1 MLYVTKDYA
10 NVFLIN
16 LKCGYSTFEK
26 LYKDGQLFKLN
37 IDYNDRKLDKDVLN
51 KIDKDKVK
59 VWFIMRCPYKR
70 ICSFFTDKFINCFQP
85 NNTIYRNQLC
95 QLNMYKLVDKTKIE
109 NLEFTVSEFID
120 TVKNGYTDSHI
131 EPQSNILKHNVFNE
145 KINIIK
151 FEDIN
156 FNDICKEIIGIEL
169 PKENVTNSNSNILND
184 VEREYIFNMY
194 KKDFELYN
202 SVF

>member
-10 NVFLIN
+10 NVFFIN
-16 LKCGYSTFEK
+16 LKCGYSSFEK
-26 LYKDGQLFKLN
+26 LCNDGHIYKLN
-37 IDYNDRKLDKDVLN
+37 IDYNNWELDNNVLE
-51 KIDKDKVK
+51 KIDKETVNL
-59 VWFIMRCPYKR
+59 WLIMRCPYAR
-70 ICSFFTDKFINCFQP
+70 ICSFYKDKFINCFQP

-95 QLNMYKLVDKTKIE
+95 QLDMYKLVDKTKIE

-120 TVKNGYTDSHI
+120 KVKNGYTDKHI

-151 FEDIN
+151 FENRN
-156 FNDICKEIIGIEL
+156 FNDICERIIGIEL
-169 PKENVTNSNSNILND
+169 PKVNVTNSSSNILND
-184 VEREYIFNMY
+184 TEREYIFNMY